1 MENIELK
8 NKLYEDF
15 KGLSRAYAAL
25 YNYCKKKSFIEMWCI
40 ENAALVEEA
49 VDVNEL
55 VVSKRGNLIIYC
67 LRNRAKYKERL

>member
-25 YNYCKKKSFIEMWCI
+25 YNYCKKKSFIEAWCI
-40 ENAALVEEA
+40 ENAA
-49 VDVNEL
+49 L